1 MKKYIS
7 LFTVLLY
14 SILLFGQQPISKKA
28 VVKVKDSYR
37 SYCQNN
43 KIAIPN
49 FHYLESSLG
58 ITNVQKLFPHINKPD
73 KLTNQYGD
81 TLVDISLIYEFEIQ
95 PTTPI
100 DAACRQLYST
110 GWFEYAEQKNTH
122 QLLHTPND
130 PNIGSQYY
138 LTNIRAFSGW
148 DVSKGDSS
156 IVVGIS
162 DTGFDFTHNDLVGS
176 VAYNYNDPIDGIDND
191 NDGYVDNYQ
200 GWDLVGNDNNPQI
213 EYNHIHGILVSSLVS
228 ARTNN
233 GIGMASVG
241 YNTKILPLRISD
253 SQRIIIRGY
262 ESIVYGAT
270 HGCSIINCSWGSQIT
285 DGKFGQDIINFATY
299 NCNVLV
305 VAACGNANNS
315 LPYWPATYR
324 NVLSVGG
331 TDSTDQRWNGNPDG
345 STYGWDVDICAPA
358 NYIYGASLGSVYINS
373 SGTSFAS
380 PITAACAAIVKSYFT
395 QLTPIQ
401 VAQRLRVTADNID
414 TVGNNTNYAGKLGK
428 GRVNLYR
435 ALTDLDCPA
444 VRYQQPHFSNNA
456 PNTGDTVEFYA
467 TFKNYL
473 DTTEN
478 LKITISLAQ
487 GYGTMLDSLIEPA
500 PIATLGSYTNQSEP
514 YRFVVGNNLQNS
526 ELVFK
531 ITYTDTN
538 YTDFEYISLYVNQRY
553 INVDTNLIATT
564 LSGEGKIGFIDNYY
578 YQGLGFN
585 YMGTNQMFNQGGL
598 IIGKN
603 STQVSN
609 NVYGENTIDDDFSNV
624 STPVKVS
631 PSPIADVEVITVFND
646 NGAGTMKM
654 NLKVTHKLLVWD
666 NPDCENFI
674 VHSFT
679 VKNTGTVAQSDLY
692 FGMYNDWDIY
702 LSFYN
707 KAKYDANSKLFYCWC
722 TLGGKYGGIAALTEQ
737 PFNKYAFDNNGSN
750 LSLGIVAYNFGPL
763 VFTDLK
769 KFTALTSN
777 RDSAGY
783 TGTGNDI
790 STLMAYKQ
798 ISLNPGD
805 SITLEFAL
813 LAGET
818 PQDLA
823 DAAIAARA
831 KMHPDTTRIK
841 HFNSIEEEVTVSPNP
856 AKNQLFIKS
865 NEQIKSIEILSSTG
879 LMVFAD
885 LTFTDKNRS
894 IINTTNLT
902 SGLYIVR
909 IKTVQGEV
917 NKKIIIQK

>member
-1 MKKYIS
+1 MNMKKYIS
-7 LFTVLLY
+7 AIA
-14 SILLFGQQPISKKA
+14 ILLFTSFMMGQSPNPGK
-28 VVKVKDSYR
+28 VVAKVKDSYR

-43 KIAIPN
+43 KIAIPH

-58 ITNVQKLFPHINKPD
+58 ITNVQKLFPYISKPD
-73 KLTNQYGD
+73 KLTNKYGD
-81 TLVDISLIYEFEIQ
+81 TLVDISLIYELEVRA
-95 PTTPI
+95 TTPI
-100 DAACRQLYST
+100 DAACRQLNST

-213 EYNHIHGILVSSLVS
+213 EYNHIHGILVSS
-228 ARTNN
+228 RTNN

-241 YNTKILPLRISD
+241 YNTKTLPMRVSD
-253 SQRIIIRGY
+253 SRKIVIRGY

-270 HGCSIINCSWGSQIT
+270 HGCTIINCSWGSQIT
-285 DGKFGQDIINFATY
+285 DGKFGEDIINFATY

-324 NVLSVGG
+324 NALSVGG
-331 TDSTDQRWNGNPDG
+331 TDETDHRWNGNPNG

-358 NYIYGASLGSVYINS
+358 NFVYAASLGNTYVNDY
-373 SGTSFAS
+373 GTSYAS

-395 QLTPIQ
+395 QLTPFQ

-414 TVGNNTNYAGKLGK
+414 TIGTNTNYAGKLGK

-444 VRYQQPHFSNNA
+444 VRYKQPHFSNNA

-478 LKITISLAQ
+478 LKINISLAQ
-487 GYGTMLDSLIEPA
+487 GSGTMLDSLIEPA

-538 YTDFEYISLYVNQRY
+538 YADFEYISLYVNQRY

-585 YMGTNQMFNQGGL
+585 YKETNQMFYQGGL

-603 STQVSN
+603 TEQVSN
-609 NVYGENTIDDDFSNV
+609 NIYGDNTIDDDFTNV
-624 STPVKVS
+624 TNPVKVI
-631 PSPIADVEVITVFND
+631 PSAIADFEASTVFND
-646 NGAGTMKM
+646 NGAGAMKM
-654 NLKVTHKLLVWD
+654 NLKVTHKLLAWD

-702 LSFYN
+702 LSSYN
-707 KAKYDANSKLFYCWC
+707 KVKYDANSKMFYCWC

-750 LSLGIVAYNFGPL
+750 LSLELVVPSTSTL

-783 TGTGNDI
+783 AGSGNDI

-823 DAAIAARA
+823 DATIAARA
-831 KMHPDTTRIK
+831 KMHPDSTQ
-841 HFNSIEEEVTVSPNP
+841 IEQHDANKDEVTLSPNP

-865 NEQIKSIEILSSTG
+865 NEQIKSIEIFSSTG
-879 LMVFAD
+879 LMVFAE
-885 LTFTDKNRS
+885 FAVADKNRHTL
-894 IINTTNLT
+894 NTTNLT
-902 SGLYIVR
+902 SGLYIIR
-909 IKTVQGEV
+909 IKTAQGEV